1 MGNKYF
7 MGIERWSVKFVL
19 EVEGKEWLK
28 CKSFKI
34 QGKDKCVLCC
44 FTNPR
49 YETGLHDSRMSIYF

>member
-1 MGNKYF
+1 

-28 CKSFKI
+28 CKSFKN